1 MAIKFSIIIP
11 LYNVERYID
20 KCIESIAIQSFN
32 DYEAIFVDDGC
43 TDSSAIFVEELA
55 TKRGIPFKLIHQLN
69 QGLSAARNVGLKEA
83 SGEYVLFIDSDD
95 WIEPDTLSTLA
106 GDINGDEDL
115 IYFSGRRYFEDSDC
129 FEEPDLLE
137 RKEYETGWD
146 YYSENAL
153 RQRKFAF
160 VCVVLRAY
168 RRQYLL
174 GNNLRFEPG
183 IKHEDNLFTPL
194 ACFYAKKVK
203 VIPTV
208 LYNYRIRSN
217 SIMTSRGLQNRKD
230 IIHIANTLA
239 EFFSKQQ
246 TIDRT
251 TLYQALTH
259 HYQSSFC
266 NCTKTVDKELL
277 PLVDWKAYKTVS
289 RTKLRHRIQYCAMRI
304 SPVLFRMIN
313 KI

>member
-1 MAIKFSIIIP
+1 MLFSVIVPIYQVESYISACMDSLTHQSLQDFEII
-11 LYNVERYID
+11 LV
-20 KCIESIAIQSFN
+20 N
-32 DYEAIFVDDGC
+32 DGSM
-43 TDSSAIFVEELA
+43 DSSVEIAQKVLYDA
-55 TKRGIPFKLIHQLN
+55 TRNHRLINQAH
-69 QGLSAARNVGLKEA
+69 QGLSVARNTGIAAATGDYIIFL
-83 SGEYVLFIDSDD
+83 DSDD
-95 WIEPDTLSTLA
+95 WIEPNALSTLA
-106 GDINGDEDL
+106 ENINGEDL
-115 IYFSGRRYFEDSDC
+115 ICFSGRRYFENSGTY
-129 FEEPDLLE
+129 EEADLLE
-137 RKEYETGWD
+137 RKEYETGWE

-153 RQRKFAF
+153 DHRNFSF

-168 RRQYLL
+168 RRQYLVENQL
-174 GNNLRFEPG
+174 CFEPG

-203 VIPTV
+203 VIPDA
-208 LYNYRIRSN
+208 LYNYRIRRS

-246 TIDRT
+246 AIDKT

-259 HYQSSFC
+259 HYQSSFS
-266 NCTKTVDKELL
+266 NCTGAVDKEIL
-277 PLVDWKAYKTVS
+277 PIVNWKAYKTVS

-304 SPVLFRMIN
+304 SPRLFRLVN

>member
-1 MAIKFSIIIP
+1 MKFSIIIP
-11 LYNVERYID
+11 LYNVEQYIE
-20 KCIESIAIQSFN
+20 KCIESIAEQSFT
-32 DYEAIFVDDGC
+32 DYGVVFVDDGC
-43 TDSSAIFVEELA
+43 TDDSAVIAEELSV
-55 TKRGIPFKLIHQLN
+55 KRGIPFKIIHQTN
-69 QGLSAARNVGLKEA
+69 QGLSAVRNAGLKEA
-83 SGEYVLFIDSDD
+83 SGEYVLFLDSDD
-95 WIEPDTLSTLA
+95 WIEPNALSTLA
-106 GDINGDEDL
+106 DNINGEDL
-115 IYFSGRRYFEDSDC
+115 ICFSGRRYFEDSGAY
-129 FEEPDLLE
+129 EEADLLE
-137 RKEYETGWD
+137 RKKYGTGWD

-153 RQRKFAF
+153 KHRNFAF

-168 RRQYLL
+168 RRQYLVENKL
-174 GNNLRFEPG
+174 CFEPG

-194 ACFYAKKVK
+194 ACFYAKRVK
-203 VIPTV
+203 VIPDA
-208 LYNYRIRSN
+208 LYNYRIRRS

-246 TIDRT
+246 AIDKT

-266 NCTKTVDKELL
+266 HCIRAVDKELL

-289 RTKLRHRIQYCAMRI
+289 RTKRRHRIQYCAMRI
-304 SPVLFRMIN
+304 SPVLFRLIN

>member
-11 LYNVERYID
+11 LYNVEQYIGE
-20 KCIESIAIQSFN
+20 CVESIADQSFN

-43 TDSSAIFVEELA
+43 TDSSAIIVEELA
-55 TKRGIPFKLIHQLN
+55 TKKDIPFKLIHQSN
-69 QGLSAARNVGLKEA
+69 QGLSAARNAGLKEA
-83 SGEYVLFIDSDD
+83 SGEYVLFLDSDD

-106 GDINGDEDL
+106 KNINDEDL
-115 IYFSGRRYFEDSDC
+115 ICFSGRRYFEDSGS
-129 FEEPDLLE
+129 FEEADLLE
-137 RKEYETGWD
+137 GREYETGWD

-153 RQRKFAF
+153 RQRQFAF

-174 GNNLRFEPG
+174 GNNLFFEQG

-203 VIPTV
+203 VIPDA
-208 LYNYRIRSN
+208 LYSYHIRCN

-266 NCTKTVDKELL
+266 NCTKTVDMELL
-277 PLVDWKAYKTVS
+277 PLVDWKSYKTVS

-304 SPVLFRMIN
+304 SPRLFRLVN

>member
-1 MAIKFSIIIP
+1 MKFSIIIP
-11 LYNVERYID
+11 LYNVEQYIE
-20 KCIESIAIQSFN
+20 KCIESIANQSFY
-32 DYEAIFVDDGC
+32 DYEAIFIDDGC
-43 TDSSAIFVEELA
+43 TDNSAIIAEELA
-55 TKRGIPFKLIHQLN
+55 TNKGIPFKIIHQTN
-69 QGLSAARNVGLKEA
+69 QGLSAARNAGLKEA
-83 SGEYVLFIDSDD
+83 SGEYVLFLDSDD
-95 WIEPDTLSTLA
+95 WIEPNALSTLA
-106 GDINGDEDL
+106 ENINGEDL
-115 IYFSGRRYFEDSDC
+115 ICFSGRRYFENSGIY
-129 FEEPDLLE
+129 EEADLLE
-137 RKEYETGWD
+137 RKKYGTGGD

-153 RQRKFAF
+153 KHRYFAF

-168 RRQYLL
+168 RRQYLVENKL
-174 GNNLRFEPG
+174 CFEPG

-203 VIPTV
+203 VIPDA
-208 LYNYRIRSN
+208 LYNYRIRRS

-246 TIDRT
+246 AIDKT

-259 HYQSSFC
+259 HYQSSFS
-266 NCTKTVDKELL
+266 NCTGAVDKEIL
-277 PLVDWKAYKTVS
+277 PIVDWKAYKTVS

-304 SPVLFRMIN
+304 SPRLFRLVN

>member
-11 LYNVERYID
+11 LYNVEQYIG
-20 KCIESIAIQSFN
+20 KCVESIADQLFN

-43 TDSSAIFVEELA
+43 TDNSAIIVEELA
-55 TKRGIPFKLIHQLN
+55 TKRGIPFKLIHQSN
-69 QGLSAARNVGLKEA
+69 QGLSVARNAGLKEA
-83 SGEYVLFIDSDD
+83 SGEYVLFLDSDD

-106 GDINGDEDL
+106 GNINGDEDL
-115 IYFSGRRYFEDSDC
+115 ICFGGRRYFEDSDC
-129 FEEPDLLE
+129 FEEADLLDK
-137 RKEYETGWD
+137 KEYKTGWE

-153 RQRKFAF
+153 DHRNFSF

-174 GNNLRFEPG
+174 DHNLLFEPR

-194 ACFYAKKVK
+194 ACFYAQKVK

-239 EFFSKQQ
+239 IFF
-246 TIDRT
+246 TEHPEIDKT
-251 TLYQALTH
+251 VLYQALTH
-259 HYQSSFC
+259 HYQSSFS
-266 NCTKTVDKELL
+266 NCTRTVDEEVL

-289 RTKLRHRIQYCAMRI
+289 RTKLRHRILYCAMRI
-304 SPVLFRMIN
+304 SPALFRLIN

>member
-11 LYNVERYID
+11 LYNVEQYIGE
-20 KCIESIAIQSFN
+20 CVESIADQSFN

-43 TDSSAIFVEELA
+43 TDSSVIIVEELA
-55 TKRGIPFKLIHQLN
+55 SKKGIPFKLIHQSN
-69 QGLSAARNVGLKEA
+69 QGLSAARNAGLKEA
-83 SGEYVLFIDSDD
+83 SGEYVLFLDSDD

-106 GDINGDEDL
+106 KNINDEDL
-115 IYFSGRRYFEDSDC
+115 ICFSGRRYFEDSDN
-129 FEEPDLLE
+129 FEEADLLE
-137 RKEYETGWD
+137 GRSYETGWD

-174 GNNLRFEPG
+174 DNNLFFEQG

-208 LYNYRIRSN
+208 LYNYRIRGN

-239 EFFSKQQ
+239 IFF
-246 TIDRT
+246 TEHPEIDKT
-251 TLYQALTH
+251 VLYQALTH
-259 HYQSSFC
+259 HYQSSFS
-266 NCTKTVDKELL
+266 NCTGAVDKEIL
-277 PLVDWKAYKTVS
+277 PIVNWKAYKTVS

-304 SPVLFRMIN
+304 SPSLFRLVN